1 MHTEFKT
8 VTGTVIRDLEQHIE
22 DQFEK
27 SPELTIHVGTDSIN
41 TADRTTYAT
50 VIAFRYPSKG
60 VHLLFRREYVPK
72 IRDKWQRL
80 YREAELSVE
89 AANWINDNTNY
100 KVHCIDLDYNRDA
113 RYFSNTVISAG
124 AGLAL
129 GFNHNYTVKPQ
140 EQVAARAADNFC
152 KG

>member
-1 MHTEFKT
+1 MHKDFKT
-8 VTGTVIRDLEQHIE
+8 VDGKFVNLADHIE
-22 DQFEK
+22 DQFK
-27 SPELTIHVGTDSIN
+27 RFPDLTLHVGTDSLN

-50 VIAFRYPSKG
+50 VVAFRYPNKG
-60 VHLLFRREYVPK
+60 VHLIFRREYVPK

-89 AANWINDNTNY
+89 AANWINENTTR
-100 KVHCIDLDYNRDA
+100 KVFCIDLDYNKDA
-113 RYFSNTVISAG
+113 RYFSNSVISAG

-129 GFNHNYTVKPQ
+129 GYNHNYTVKPM
-140 EQVAARAADNFC
+140 EQVAARAADSFC